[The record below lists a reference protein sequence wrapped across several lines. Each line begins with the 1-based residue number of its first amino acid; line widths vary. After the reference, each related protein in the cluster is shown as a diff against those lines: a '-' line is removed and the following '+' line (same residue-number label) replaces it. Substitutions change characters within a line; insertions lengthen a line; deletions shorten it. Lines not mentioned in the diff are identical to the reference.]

1 MGFDGHKRINGTKIH
16 AVVTRQSLPV
26 AVAIGSGR
34 EHEGRKLIPLME
46 SIRVKH
52 GRRGGRPRK
61 RPRVLYADT
70 KYDMPLNRFYL
81 DGKRIKSQIRENPNR
96 RKRPG
101 RPKLFDKGLYN
112 RVRSMIERFFAWMKS
127 FRRIIIRYDRLPST
141 YLGFVQLGCILI
153 LLRRVSR

>member
-26 AVAIGSGR
+26 AVAVGSGR

-46 SIRVKH
+46 LIKIRP
-52 GRRGGRPRK
+52 GRRRGRPRK
-61 RPRVLYADT
+61 RPKVLFADT

-81 DGKRIKSQIRENPNR
+81 DGKRIKSQIKENPNR

-101 RPKLFDKGLYN
+101 RPRLFDKGLYN
-112 RVRSMIERFFAWMKS
+112 RVRARHEA
-127 FRRIIIRYDRLPST
+127 
-141 YLGFVQLGCILI
+141 
-153 LLRRVSR
+153 

>member
-26 AVAIGSGR
+26 TVTIASGT
-34 EHEGRKLIPLME
+34 EHEGRRLIPLME
-46 SIRVKH
+46 SIRIRPGK
-52 GRRGGRPRK
+52 RGRPRK
-61 RPRVLYADT
+61 RAEVLYADT

-81 DGKRIKSQIRENPNR
+81 DGKRVKSQIRENPNR
-96 RKRPG
+96 KKRPG
-101 RPKLFDKGLYN
+101 RPRLFDNGLYN
-112 RVRSMIERFFAWMKS
+112 KVRSMIERFFAWMKS
-127 FRRIIIRYDRLPST
+127 FRRIIIRYERLPST